1 MDAALSDS
9 GLPVSEGAPPS
20 SSVVVCVYT
29 ERRWELFLQA
39 LESVANQTRLP
50 DQVIVVVDHN
60 DDLLHRVRAALPD
73 SVQVVANAEASGLAG
88 ARNTGVALATGD
100 VVAFLDDD
108 AEAEPTW
115 LEELVRHYDDDRV
128 VGTSGWV
135 QAEWPDGRRPRW
147 LPPEFDWVV
156 GCSYRGL
163 PASVTPVRN
172 PIGASMSMRR
182 RVFDVAGGFDTAMGR
197 MGTTPLGCE
206 ETELAVRARQRM
218 HGAEFLHVP
227 ASVVRHHV
235 SADRTRLR
243 YFTHRCYAEGLSK
256 AALARRRGA
265 APALSSE
272 RSYVARTLPRGAAAG
287 LLDMARGDLAGVVRA
302 LVIALGV
309 LVTTAG
315 YAVGRI
321 GGTRLHSA
329 TGQAVAGVGQER
341 RNLFVTLAYMAGQQ
355 GLAAFLG
362 FLFWVFAARFFPP
375 GEVGVAF
382 AASNTAL
389 LLATVGILGIPTVLI
404 AEFRSIDPPERRTI
418 LSTALVVSGLAVG
431 LLGLIVLMISH
442 YLGKSL
448 AVVGG
453 NPAIA
458 AFFVLGSVAAAV
470 TSSFDSAAIAIRRG
484 PAQLARG
491 ILGQA
496 LKIALV
502 GLLVAFGLRSTSALV
517 FAWAVGTGASLF
529 LCYRMLQLPPG
540 RTGWAPR
547 ARMAVARR
555 YGRLALN
562 HQALTLSFK
571 SVGYLVP
578 VIAALVT
585 ASRQYAYFATANT
598 VAWAALMLSWLLA
611 LSLFAETT
619 KDEEALSRQIR
630 RTFPLGIAA
639 SLAVVV
645 VIEVGAP
652 LVLHLFGPA
661 YAAHSQY
668 LRLLILLGPFYVVKD
683 HYAAIRRATGQ
694 LTLASRIML
703 VGTAAEVVGATVG
716 GVIGGIPMLCG
727 GWVLAAAIEAA
738 ALMPAIVQVYR
749 RRDRGSADADDAR
762 ALAVTE
768 AV

>member
-1 MDAALSDS
+1 VEGALSHS
-9 GLPVSEGAPPS
+9 AVPVSEGAPLS
-20 SSVVVCVYT
+20 ASVVVCVYT
-29 ERRWELFLQA
+29 ERRWDLFLQA
-39 LESVANQTRLP
+39 LRSLSGQTRLP

-60 DDLLHRVRAALPD
+60 DDLLDRARAALPPT
-73 SVQVVANAEASGLAG
+73 VQVVPNTEASGLAG

-100 VVAFLDDD
+100 IVAFLDDD
-108 AEAEPTW
+108 AEAEPDW
-115 LEELVRHYDDDRV
+115 LEELVRHYDEDRV

-135 QAEWPDGRRPRW
+135 RAEWPDDRRPRW

-163 PASVTPVRN
+163 PDSVAPVRN
-172 PIGASMSMRR
+172 PIGASMSMRH

-218 HGAEFLHVP
+218 PEAEFLHVP

-235 SADRTRLR
+235 SIDRTKLR

-256 AALARRRGA
+256 AALAHRRGA
-265 APALSSE
+265 APALASE
-272 RSYVARTLPRGAAAG
+272 RSYVARTLPRGVVAG
-287 LLDMARGDLAGVVRA
+287 LTDTLRGDLAGVVRA
-302 LVIALGV
+302 LVIVLGV
-309 LVTTAG
+309 LVTTGG
-315 YAVGRI
+315 YAIGRVR
-321 GGTRLHSA
+321 GFRLRSA

-418 LSTALVVSGLAVG
+418 LSTALVVSGVAVG
-431 LLGLIVLMISH
+431 LLGLIVLMVSH

-448 AVVGG
+448 AVIGG

-458 AFFVLGSVAAAV
+458 GFFVLGSVAAAV

-491 ILGQA
+491 ILGQG
-496 LKIALV
+496 LKIAIV
-502 GLLVAFGLRSTSALV
+502 GLLIAFGLRSTSALV
-517 FAWAVGTGASLF
+517 FAWAAGTGASLF

-547 ARMAVARR
+547 ARVAVAQR

-562 HQALTLSFK
+562 HQVLTLSFK

-630 RTFPLGIAA
+630 RTFPLGIVA
-639 SLAVVV
+639 SLAVVA
-645 VIEVGAP
+645 VIEVAAP
-652 LVLHLFGPA
+652 LVLRLFGPA
-661 YAAHSQY
+661 YAAHSES

-694 LTLASRIML
+694 LTLASRVML
-703 VGTAAEVVGATVG
+703 AGTVAEVVGATVG
-716 GVIGGIPMLCG
+716 GVLGGIPMLCT
-727 GWVLAAAIEAA
+727 GWVVAAAVEAFV
-738 ALMPAIVQVYR
+738 LLPAIVQVYR
-749 RRDRGSADADDAR
+749 RRDQGPADTDAGR
-762 ALAVTE
+762 LAVTE